1 MSKTATYSLINSTT
15 LSTTTASVS
24 FSSIPATF
32 TDIICVANLLATN
45 DGNNISVQVNG
56 DTGTNYS
63 MTFMAG
69 SGSAATS
76 GRQSGV
82 PNVLWSVGPL
92 GGPNTSS
99 PAAHILHIND
109 YANTTTY
116 KTFLSRQGVV
126 GATYNGVAAQVGL
139 WRNTAAINQVT
150 WNIQG
155 TTFAVG
161 ATFKL
166 YGIQAG
172 NA

>member
-1 MSKTATYSLINSTT
+1 MSKTATYSLIASTT
-15 LSTTTASVS
+15 LTNTTASVS
-24 FSSIPATF
+24 LSSIPATF
-32 TDIICVANLLATN
+32 TDILLVANILATADN
-45 DGNNISVQVNG
+45 ANTSVQVNG

-63 MTFMAG
+63 MTFLAG

-82 PNVLWSVGPL
+82 SNVLWSVGPL
-92 GGPNTSS
+92 GSPNSSS

-116 KTFLSRQGVV
+116 KTLLSRQGIN
-126 GATYNGVAAQVGL
+126 GATYNGVATQVGL
-139 WRNTAAINQVT
+139 WRSTAAINQVT

-155 TTFAVG
+155 STFAVG